1 MLQRFRSNVSHSQI
15 RNLVNHVN
23 KWRKHVHTT
32 VSREAPSLHARHA
45 LLKIQTVLT
54 WIAILV
60 RWGRRVLGVV
70 LVGLAAADHLIKY
83 VYLLAGVG
91 DTTWSESSDLLHR
104 VAAQNPRPAGE
115 LIHSLS
121 NLRWCGHRVSNSH
134 TRWAFRKIFFSMR
147 FWIQSFSRD
156 WGKTLFFSLF
166 LHRTRK
172 TANFPINFHILF
184 WHLMKGS
191 LMSNDVHNK

>member
-1 MLQRFRSNVSHSQI
+1 MMQCYHTSDLMLVTLKPRQPREKMEKACSHYGLQGSPQSTLDMRFSKS
-15 RNLVNHVN
+15 
-23 KWRKHVHTT
+23 K
-32 VSREAPSLHARHA
+32 
-45 LLKIQTVLT
+45 TVLT
-54 WIAILV
+54 WIAIFV
-60 RWGRRVLGVV
+60 RWGRRVLGIV
-70 LVGLAAADHLIKY
+70 LVGLAAANDFVKQA
-83 VYLLAGVG
+83 YLLTDVG
-91 DTTWSESSDLLHR
+91 RTTRSKPLDLLHR

-121 NLRWCGHRVSNSH
+121 NLRWCGHRVSNCRLFEKKSFCC
-134 TRWAFRKIFFSMR
+134 AFGFNPSLGIGEKLFS
-147 FWIQSFSRD
+147 S
-156 WGKTLFFSLF
+156 LFF